1 MVHPVN
7 WPPVILVAED
17 NDDEFVLLRCA
28 FKSAGLPHR
37 LIGVAHGGEALE
49 YLHAEEGYS
58 NRARFPFP
66 DLMLLDLYMPVMDG
80 LEVLAAVSNRFE
92 FLSLPI
98 VVLSADDDP
107 MTILTARRLGAK
119 EYIVKPLTMSE
130 RVEMVRRLHARW
142 LAGSKKPPE
151 HGWSNIWSVRS
162 PREEPKLE

>member
-1 MVHPVN
+1 MS

-28 FKSAGLPHR
+28 FELAELPHK
-37 LIGVAHGGEALE
+37 LIGVVDGREALN
-49 YLHAEEGYS
+49 YLHAEEGYT

-107 MTILTARRLGAK
+107 LTPLTARRLGAK

-130 RVEMVRRLHARW
+130 RVEMVRGLHARW
-142 LAGSKKPPE
+142 LAGRKPPLE
-151 HGWSNIWSVRS
+151 RAWSNVWGVRLE
-162 PREEPKLE
+162 EEPRGEQD